1 MRKILQLSLAFM
13 LAVTCLVPLRAQVTT
28 SSISGFV
35 RDSKGAPLAG
45 ATILATHTPSGTE
58 YGNSS
63 QVDGRYVVPGMRIG
77 GPYSVKI
84 SFVGYKEQTFT
95 DIYLSL
101 GVSADVN
108 SKLQDDSAQLDEIVV
123 SASRNDIFSSDRI
136 GAAQTFDKGMLN
148 SIPTIDRTVNSILKY
163 NVYGTNGGSFAGQDS
178 RLNNF
183 TIDGAVFNN
192 GFGLGN
198 SSQAGGRTGT
208 TAVSLDALDELQLNV
223 TPFSV
228 LQSGFGGANLNAVTR
243 SGTNEFTGS
252 VYDLY
257 RNSQKSMLGK
267 KADGQDLPPVSLLE
281 NTSGFRIGGP
291 IIKNKLFFFVNAEQ
305 FISSKPALDFVT
317 DQPGATGNISRTT
330 AADMNDLGSFMKTN
344 FNRDIGAIDN
354 FNNEIKSKK
363 GLIRLDYNINAQHK
377 LSVRYSTHDSQSDQ
391 IISGSN
397 SSGTAGNGNRTN
409 SALAISPQNTGYV
422 IKDNTR
428 SFAVEL
434 NSNFGGKFSNKLL
447 N

>member
-1 MRKILQLSLAFM
+1 M
-13 LAVTCLVPLRAQVTT
+13 
-28 SSISGFV
+28 
-35 RDSKGAPLAG
+35 
-45 ATILATHTPSGTE
+45 
-58 YGNSS
+58 
-63 QVDGRYVVPGMRIG
+63 
-77 GPYSVKI
+77 
-84 SFVGYKEQTFT
+84 
-95 DIYLSL
+95 
-101 GVSADVN
+101 
-108 SKLQDDSAQLDEIVV
+108 
-123 SASRNDIFSSDRI
+123 
-136 GAAQTFDKGMLN
+136 
-148 SIPTIDRTVNSILKY
+148 
-163 NVYGTNGGSFAGQDS
+163 
-178 RLNNF
+178 
-183 TIDGAVFNN
+183 
-192 GFGLGN
+192 
-198 SSQAGGRTGT
+198 
-208 TAVSLDALDELQLNV
+208 SLDALDELQLNV

-330 AADMNDLGSFMKTN
+330 AADMNDLGSFMKTS

-354 FNNEIKSKK
+354 FNNEISSKK
-363 GLIRLDYNINAQHK
+363 GLIRLDYNINTQHK

-434 NSNFGGKFSNKLL
+434 NSNFGGRFND
-447 N
+447 